1 MVQRMET
8 PHDGVTRRASNMSKT
23 AKTGR
28 KDERG
33 FFLFVALRKRADPH
47 ELPQRGDVALMR
59 PDDAQITETEKREF
73 LILSVALTTKQEQ
86 EIRADIE
93 KRSLRVNVDSKKFL
107 TRAQIKDLDDP
118 RKTVEPID
126 LEIGTLETKTDKG
139 KHA

>member
-1 MVQRMET
+1 
-8 PHDGVTRRASNMSKT
+8 MSKS
-23 AKTGR
+23 AKTER

-73 LILSVALTTKQEQ
+73 LILRARFTAKQAEA
-86 EIRADIE
+86 IREDIE
-93 KRSLRVNVDSKKFL
+93 NRFRIRVPIDSKKYL
-107 TRAQIKDLDDP
+107 TRAQVKDLDDP
-118 RKTVEPID
+118 RKTVEPMD

-139 KHA
+139 QDA

>member
-1 MVQRMET
+1 
-8 PHDGVTRRASNMSKT
+8 MSKS
-23 AKTGR
+23 AKTER

-73 LILSVALTTKQEQ
+73 LILRARFTAKQEQ
-86 EIRADIE
+86 AIREDIE
-93 KRSLRVNVDSKKFL
+93 NRFRLRVPIDSKKFL
-107 TRAQIKDLDDP
+107 TRAQVKDLDDP
-118 RKTVEPID
+118 RKTVEPMD

-139 KHA
+139 QDA